1 VRIGIV
7 NGGRPSLETLRR
19 IVESQPGWEVA
30 WTAPDGFEAV
40 RLATA
45 DRPDLVLMDLMDVA
59 DRADPRMPALD
70 GVEAT
75 RRIMGLAP
83 TTILVVTSSVAA
95 RTRAVFEAMG
105 HGAVD
110 AVTTPALLPDGT
122 VDGAGAEAL
131 VRKIGLLARL
141 AAPDPGAGSRARA
154 PEPAPPLVAIGASTG
169 GPGAVA
175 TVLAGLPPS
184 FPAAIAVVQH
194 VDAQF
199 AQGLADWL
207 SAQGHLPVRLALPG
221 QRLRPGE
228 VVLAAGGDHMVLL
241 PDLSLAATIEPSD
254 CPYRPSVDAFLQSAA
269 ARWPRPAVA
278 VLLTGMGRD
287 GARGL
292 LECRAAGWHT
302 IAQDEATSVLYGMPR
317 AAKEIGAAVEVL
329 PLGSIAA
336 AITHRVLEGGPHPG
350 GAGEKEIPRR

>member
-1 VRIGIV
+1 MRIGIV
-7 NGGRPSLETLRR
+7 NAHRPALEALRR

-30 WTAPDGFEAV
+30 WSAPDGAEAV
-40 RLATA
+40 RLAA
-45 DRPDLVLMDLMDVA
+45 EDPPDLVLMDLMSPA
-59 DRADPRMPALD
+59 DRAGTGID

-75 RRIMGLAP
+75 RRIMRHAP

-95 RTRAVFEAMG
+95 SSRAVFEAMG

-110 AVTTPALLPDGT
+110 AAATPALLPDGT
-122 VDGAGAEAL
+122 PDAAGTDAL
-131 VRKIGLLARL
+131 VRKIALLARL
-141 AAPDPGAGSRARA
+141 AAPESGATVRMRA
-154 PEPAPPLVAIGASTG
+154 PLPARSTPPLVVLGASTG

-175 TVLAGLPPS
+175 TVLSGLPPS
-184 FPAAIAVVQH
+184 FPAAIAVIQH

-207 SAQGHLPVRLALPG
+207 AGQARLPVRLAVPG
-221 QRLRPGE
+221 QRLTAGQ
-228 VVLAAGGDHMVLL
+228 VLLAAGGEHMVLL
-241 PDLSLAATIEPSD
+241 PDLTLGATPEPRD
-254 CPYRPSVDAFLQSAA
+254 CPYRPSVDTFLESAA

-302 IAQDEATSVLYGMPR
+302 IAQDEGTSVLYGMPR
-317 AAKEIGAAVEVL
+317 AAKEIDAAVEVL
-329 PLGSIAA
+329 PLDSIAA
-336 AITHRVLEGGPHPG
+336 AIMHRVLEGGPHPG
-350 GAGEKEIPRR
+350 SAGEKESPRR